1 MATKTVKKKSTNGA
15 APAYKNINILVK
27 TWLLIKMTIEGL
39 NRLVPRAMDA
49 KVAEDI
55 ILKQMKMATKST
67 KEEARDPV
75 VEAKSGLYRFALG
88 GYGSE
93 VMGTIYG
100 LKAVALKKAVVRPFK
115 TIDKYS
121 MQDAKGGFHVLPAGK
136 CWMDRD
142 DLIPIISTP
151 VKGLSFTE
159 KQIAEWTKLAEAEM
173 LTLMEEEHK
182 YGCSIR
188 EDIVRIQ
195 SGASIPRY
203 RCEFNTWK
211 IPFEVEYNSDWCS
224 AEILYNAI
232 DRAGREVGLGENRP
246 EKSGDNWGTFRVA
259 DTK

>member
-115 TIDKYS
+115 TID
-121 MQDAKGGFHVLPAGK
+121 
-136 CWMDRD
+136 
-142 DLIPIISTP
+142 
-151 VKGLSFTE
+151 
-159 KQIAEWTKLAEAEM
+159 
-173 LTLMEEEHK
+173 
-182 YGCSIR
+182 
-188 EDIVRIQ
+188 
-195 SGASIPRY
+195 
-203 RCEFNTWK
+203 
-211 IPFEVEYNSDWCS
+211 
-224 AEILYNAI
+224 
-232 DRAGREVGLGENRP
+232 
-246 EKSGDNWGTFRVA
+246 
-259 DTK
+259 